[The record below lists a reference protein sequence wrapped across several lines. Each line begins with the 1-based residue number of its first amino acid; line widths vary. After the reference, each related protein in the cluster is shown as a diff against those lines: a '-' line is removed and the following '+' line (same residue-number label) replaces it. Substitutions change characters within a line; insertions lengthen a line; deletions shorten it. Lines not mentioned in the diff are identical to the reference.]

1 MVLGRTTVKGNLQKC
16 PFFIYRWAEII
27 FTQTLGCTMDQSKAV
42 SDKVNMWLMAN
53 QDKLPSEKVGMLK
66 STLDKVDESK
76 LDALMMIELKSP
88 MTIFLLA
95 WFVGWL
101 SLDRFLLGSVGVG
114 IARLLTAHG
123 LGVWW
128 LVDLITSMKRTRE
141 FNYNKVKNLLGM
153 F

>member
-1 MVLGRTTVKGNLQKC
+1 M
-16 PFFIYRWAEII
+16 E
-27 FTQTLGCTMDQSKAV
+27 QSKALT
-42 SDKVNMWLMAN
+42 DKVNMWLMSH
-53 QDKLPSEKVGMLK
+53 QDKLPSEKIGILK
-66 STLDKVDESK
+66 SNLDKVEESK
-76 LDALMMIELKSP
+76 FDALMTVELKSP

-123 LGVWW
+123 LGIWW
-128 LVDLITSMKRTRE
+128 LVDLITAMKRTKE
-141 FNYNKVKNLLGM
+141 YNYNKIKNLLGI

>member
-1 MVLGRTTVKGNLQKC
+1 M
-16 PFFIYRWAEII
+16 E
-27 FTQTLGCTMDQSKAV
+27 QSKAV

-66 STLDKVDESK
+66 SMLDKCDESK
-76 LDALMMIELKSP
+76 IDALMGVEFKSP

-95 WFVGWL
+95 WFVGWI

-114 IARLLTAHG
+114 IARLLTLHG

-128 LVDLITSMKRTRE
+128 LVDLITAMKRTRMYN
-141 FNYNKVKNLLGM
+141 FNKVKNLLGI

>member
-1 MVLGRTTVKGNLQKC
+1 
-16 PFFIYRWAEII
+16 
-27 FTQTLGCTMDQSKAV
+27 MDQSKAV

-141 FNYNKVKNLLGM
+141 FNYNKIKNLLGM